1 MNKNK
6 LDKNVE
12 FLGIEDQVDLIAFLR
27 KLKITD
33 EPDQGNSLHD
43 ASALAGDL
51 EFIILEGAE
60 FQNLYNGIKP
70 NAIVRIP
77 DLGLQTQISHRT
89 SNPAFNET
97 FHE

>member
-1 MNKNK
+1 M
-6 LDKNVE
+6 
-12 FLGIEDQVDLIAFLR
+12 R

-33 EPDQGNSLHD
+33 EPEQGNNLQD

-51 EFIILEGAE
+51 ELIILEGAE

-77 DLGLQTQISHRT
+77 DLGIQTQISHRT

-97 FHE
+97 FQE